1 MSSFRPLHALT
12 IDVEDYFQVGVF
24 QGSIGVEDWD
34 TFECRVERN
43 LDRILELLD
52 ARAIKATFFVLGWVA
67 ERYPDAVARL
77 SREGHEVGS
86 HGFHHQPLWRLTPDA
101 FREDLR
107 RSLDAL
113 EAATAV
119 RPDLYRAPCFSLTPS
134 TSWAFPVLRE
144 EGIHRDSSIFP
155 VHHPEYGWPAAP
167 TRPHRILVD
176 GFDDLVELPL
186 RPSRLFGAPLTV
198 CGGGWFRLVP
208 YGLTR
213 KALLGH
219 EKKGESFV
227 FYLHPW
233 ELDPG
238 QPRLT
243 KHTGATGRFRHYVNL
258 GRTEGR
264 FSRLLDDFRFGTV
277 GQVLENAGP
286 GAELPRV
293 CYDGERP
300 I

>member
-34 TFECRVERN
+34 GFECRVERN
-43 LDRILELLD
+43 LDRILEMLG
-52 ARAIKATFFVLGWVA
+52 ARGIKASFFVLGWVA
-67 ERYPDAVARL
+67 DKYPRAVARL
-77 SREGHEVGS
+77 AAEGHEVGS
-86 HGFHHQPLWRLTPDA
+86 HGFHHQPLWKLTEES

-113 EAATAV
+113 EAATGA

-134 TSWAFPVLRE
+134 TSWAFKILRE
-144 EGIHRDSSIFP
+144 EGIRRDSSIFP
-155 VHHPEYGWPAAP
+155 VRHPEYGWPAAP
-167 TRPHRILVD
+167 AHPHRIVVE

-186 RPSRLFGAPLTV
+186 RPSRLCGAPLTV
-198 CGGGWFRLVP
+198 CGGGWFRLAP
-208 YGLTR
+208 YALTR
-213 KALLGH
+213 RALLAH
-219 EKKGESFV
+219 EKRGESFV

-238 QPRLT
+238 QPRL
-243 KHTGATGRFRHYVNL
+243 KEHTGLTGRFRHYVNL
-258 GRTEGR
+258 GRTERR
-264 FSRLLDDFRFGTV
+264 FSRLLEDFRFGTV
-277 GQVLENAGP
+277 GRILEQAGS
-286 GAELPRV
+286 GGGLPRV
-293 CYDGERP
+293 SYDGEGP